1 MNLQRN
7 IPQQPGIYGIINQL
21 IEKFYI
27 GKTTNLY
34 KAYKNHI
41 HAFATNDNLGYLY
54 LIKDV
59 IKYGKENFAFQIFEI
74 VLPEEII
81 DNTYLNDLKDIYLNC
96 AHFGVYNHSHRKK
109 LKAKGITFKLD
120 LETDLYSGSRN
131 QETETTEKATCHK
144 IYFQVEEKE
153 KLEIP
158 TTPEAREKL
167 VNSLQTPQGGWTK
180 KDLEKIGVD
189 WPPMKGWKT
198 AFIKY
203 GQNWKNSL

>member
-34 KAYKNHI
+34 KVYKNHS

-81 DNTYLNDLKDIYLNC
+81 DNTYLNDLKVFILI
-96 AHFGVYNHSHRKK
+96 APILEF
-109 LKAKGITFKLD
+109 ITI
-120 LETDLYSGSRN
+120 
-131 QETETTEKATCHK
+131 A
-144 IYFQVEEKE
+144 
-153 KLEIP
+153 
-158 TTPEAREKL
+158 
-167 VNSLQTPQGGWTK
+167 
-180 KDLEKIGVD
+180 IGR
-189 WPPMKGWKT
+189 
-198 AFIKY
+198 
-203 GQNWKNSL
+203 S